1 MLHVCMHNIVIACR
15 VFIEL
20 LIDPHPVTPVP
31 SPNQGEGTGD
41 EPNIEA
47 APCSIFAS
55 SIVGEAPLAQNT
67 SSLGTLWSRTP
78 CPATSGGGEGG
89 VEGRGRRRGW

>member
-1 MLHVCMHNIVIACR
+1 MSL
-15 VFIEL
+15 
-20 LIDPHPVTPVP
+20 
-31 SPNQGEGTGD
+31 
-41 EPNIEA
+41 EA

-67 SSLGTLWSRTP
+67 SSLGMLWSHTL

-89 VEGRGRRRGW
+89 VEGRGGRDRGGGGGGVEGRGGRDRGEEEEGLRGGGKR